1 MNPPPVSHA
10 SAADLP
16 QVSAES
22 ASSTNAPVDEA
33 IVVASH
39 EYVGRW
45 NRLVSTTNWEKGRII
60 HQWRESLLASD
71 APATSSTDDTW
82 ARMVGGVTGQ
92 HVGRLRRVFARFG
105 EKYQEFEGLFW
116 SHFQAALDWTDAE
129 MWLEGASQSGWSVA
143 RLRNERWETLGRVE
157 TDRPKE
163 IELTPADL
171 DEDYAPAAEAD
182 QSDESSDAI
191 RPAYGEASGPRH
203 EGPDFGDGESDSGSA
218 SSEGSD
224 FESDSWTAESARSQ
238 NTLVQPFAALPELP
252 SDVQD
257 AMENFKLVLMHHKT
271 AGWKEISADQMLTV
285 LDALKTLVSAPASL
299 DAPF

>member
-10 SAADLP
+10 SATDNP

-22 ASSTNAPVDEA
+22 ATPTTPPLDEA

-60 HQWRESLLASD
+60 HQWRELILAD
-71 APATSSTDDTW
+71 PASAASATDDTW
-82 ARMVGGVTGQ
+82 ARIVGGVTGQ

-105 EKYQEFEGLFW
+105 EKYNDYPGLFW
-116 SHFQAALDWTDAE
+116 SHFQAALDWNDAE

-163 IELTPADL
+163 IELSPADL
-171 DEDYAPAAEAD
+171 DEDYSPEAEAKRKEE
-182 QSDESSDAI
+182 SDSVS
-191 RPAYGEASGPRH
+191 PSYGEATGPRH
-203 EGPDFGDGESDSGSA
+203 DGPDFGDDEGGSDREHT

-224 FESDSWTAESARSQ
+224 FESTEWPAESARA
-238 NTLVQPFAALPELP
+238 LVQPFAGVPAELP
-252 SDVQD
+252 GDVQD
-257 AMENFKLVLMHHKT
+257 AMETFKIALMHHKT
-271 AGWKEISADQMLTV
+271 SGWKEISAEQMLSV
-285 LDALKTLVSAPASL
+285 LDALKSLVTAPADE